1 MDEHKHHYRRNGLER
16 PWGYAQIGAWM
27 VYVVSIL
34 QFCVFIIPTLS
45 PCIAS
50 PILSLLFILSIIYVF
65 IYASDT
71 ILKNPIDI
79 HLQHHLAQQQQQ
91 ENHTDGEANGT
102 ICKPIVIRNPLYIP
116 PPSLPTSAGSSSKS
130 RSINDRLYYR
140 TNARHLQL
148 YNQHVTTVNNIS
160 SSNDASDHRHSS
172 FLPNEAMKQ
181 CWICDTTV
189 ADHSMHCKFCNKCV
203 YGFDHHCICMYFQC

>member
-91 ENHTDGEANGT
+91 QENHTDGEANGT
-102 ICKPIVIRNPLYIP
+102 ICNQDRSMIVYIIVPTRGICNCTTNMLLLLIILVVVMIRPIIIILVFYP
-116 PPSLPTSAGSSSKS
+116 
-130 RSINDRLYYR
+130 
-140 TNARHLQL
+140 
-148 YNQHVTTVNNIS
+148 
-160 SSNDASDHRHSS
+160 
-172 FLPNEAMKQ
+172 MKR
-181 CWICDTTV
+181 
-189 ADHSMHCKFCNKCV
+189 
-203 YGFDHHCICMYFQC
+203 